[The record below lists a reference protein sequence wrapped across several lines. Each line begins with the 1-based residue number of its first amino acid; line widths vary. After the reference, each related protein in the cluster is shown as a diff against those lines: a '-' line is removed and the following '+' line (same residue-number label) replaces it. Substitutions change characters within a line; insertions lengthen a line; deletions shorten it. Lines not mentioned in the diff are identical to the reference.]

1 MTDMPE
7 VTFDSQ
13 LLVEKGEGLRFAIPA
28 LGPHATGF
36 AVRFEGLVYAYVNR
50 CAHVPVELDWEH
62 GKFFNMTQEW
72 LICATHGAMY
82 APHSGYCVMGP
93 CKGKQLKAIPVSEQ
107 NGLIRIHL
115 DQL

>member
-1 MTDMPE
+1 MSAA
-7 VTFDSQ
+7 VLTFSSGELQ
-13 LLVEKGEGLRFAIPA
+13 EKGDGLRFAIPA

-36 AVRFEGLVYAYVNR
+36 LVRFHGKPYAYVNR

-82 APHSGYCVMGP
+82 APQTGRCVMGP
-93 CKGKQLKAIPVSEQ
+93 CQGKGLSPIPVSEQ
-107 NGLIRIHL
+107 AGVVTVHL

>member
-13 LLVEKGEGLRFAIPA
+13 LLVEKGDGLRFAIPE

-36 AVRFEGLVYAYVNR
+36 AVRFEGHVYAYVNR

-62 GKFFNMTQEW
+62 GKFFNMTREW

-93 CKGKQLKAIPVSEQ
+93 CKGKQLKGIPVSEQ
-107 NGLIRIHL
+107 NGLVRIHL